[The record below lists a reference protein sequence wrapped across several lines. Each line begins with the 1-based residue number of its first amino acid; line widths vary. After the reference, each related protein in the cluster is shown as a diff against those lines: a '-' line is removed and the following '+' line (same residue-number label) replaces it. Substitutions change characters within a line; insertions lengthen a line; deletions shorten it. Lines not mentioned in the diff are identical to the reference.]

1 MENDITSSQKESSMV
16 KRWRTVFST
25 VRASLSA
32 GMVVTMILAGCSSTP
47 APLPPKV
54 AAGLQDLHTKGVLL
68 KGQIDKTVGA
78 LKDLTSKPQ
87 ADPSAQFELF
97 SQELGILEGKVEQAD
112 QQRMAMETVVEDQ
125 FLAWEENLKQLRDEE
140 LRAKAADRRAATE
153 ATYSE
158 IQQKL
163 AELRTTIWGPF
174 MADLTDIRQY
184 LNDDLTKVGLQNIT
198 PTVNRIYERKP
209 IVIKRLDAVLETL
222 NNAVER
228 S

>member
-1 MENDITSSQKESSMV
+1 MV

-32 GMVVTMILAGCSSTP
+32 GMVVTMILAGCSRTP

-78 LKDLTSKPQ
+78 LKELTSKPQ

-97 SQELGILEGKVEQAD
+97 SQELGILEGKVEKAV
-112 QQRMAMETVVEDQ
+112 QQRTAMETVVEDQ

-140 LRAKAADRRAATE
+140 LPAKAADRRAATE

-163 AELRTTIWGPF
+163 AELRTVWGPF

-209 IVIKRLDAVLETL
+209 IVIERLDAALETL

>member
-1 MENDITSSQKESSMV
+1 MV

-32 GMVVTMILAGCSSTP
+32 GMVVTMLFAGCSSTP

-78 LKDLTSKPQ
+78 LKELTSKPQ

-97 SQELGILEGKVEQAD
+97 SQELGILEGKVEKAV
-112 QQRMAMETVVEDQ
+112 QQRTAMETVVEDQ

-163 AELRTTIWGPF
+163 AELRTVWGPF

-198 PTVNRIYERKP
+198 PIVNRIYKRKP
-209 IVIKRLDAVLETL
+209 IVIERLDAALETL

>member
-1 MENDITSSQKESSMV
+1 MV

-32 GMVVTMILAGCSSTP
+32 GMVVTMLFAGCSSTP

-54 AAGLQDLHTKGVLL
+54 AAGLNDLHTKGVLL

-78 LKDLTSKPQ
+78 LKELTSKPQ
-87 ADPSAQFELF
+87 ADPSSQFELF
-97 SQELGILEGKVEQAD
+97 SQELGILEGKVEKAV
-112 QQRMAMETVVEDQ
+112 QQRTAMETVVEDQ

-140 LRAKAADRRAATE
+140 LRSKAADRRAATE

-163 AELRTTIWGPF
+163 AELRTVWGPF

-209 IVIKRLDAVLETL
+209 IVIKRLDAALETL

>member
-1 MENDITSSQKESSMV
+1 
-16 KRWRTVFST
+16 
-25 VRASLSA
+25 
-32 GMVVTMILAGCSSTP
+32 MVVTMLFAGCSSTP

-54 AAGLQDLHTKGVLL
+54 AAGLNDLHTKGVLL

-78 LKDLTSKPQ
+78 LKELTSKPQ

-97 SQELGILEGKVEQAD
+97 SQELGILEGKVEKAV
-112 QQRMAMETVVEDQ
+112 QQRTAMETVVEDQ

-140 LRAKAADRRAATE
+140 LRSKAADRRAATE

-163 AELRTTIWGPF
+163 AELRTVWGPF

-198 PTVNRIYERKP
+198 PIVNRIYKRKP
-209 IVIKRLDAVLETL
+209 IVIERLDAALETL

>member
-1 MENDITSSQKESSMV
+1 MV

-32 GMVVTMILAGCSSTP
+32 GMVVTMLFAGCSSTP

-54 AAGLQDLHTKGVLL
+54 AAGLNDLHTKGVLL

-78 LKDLTSKPQ
+78 LKELTSKPQ

-97 SQELGILEGKVEQAD
+97 SQELGILEGKVEKAV
-112 QQRMAMETVVEDQ
+112 QQRTAMETVVEDQ

-140 LRAKAADRRAATE
+140 LRSKAADRRAATE

-163 AELRTTIWGPF
+163 AELRTVWGPF

-198 PTVNRIYERKP
+198 PIVNRIYERKP
-209 IVIKRLDAVLETL
+209 IVIKRLDAALETL

>member
-78 LKDLTSKPQ
+78 LKELTSKPQ

-97 SQELGILEGKVEQAD
+97 SQELGILEGKVEKAV
-112 QQRMAMETVVEDQ
+112 QQRTAMETVVEDQ

-140 LRAKAADRRAATE
+140 LCAKAADRRAATE

-163 AELRTTIWGPF
+163 AELRTVWGPF

-209 IVIKRLDAVLETL
+209 IVIERLDAALETL

>member
-1 MENDITSSQKESSMV
+1 MI
-16 KRWRTVFST
+16 KRRRTVFNT
-25 VRASLSA
+25 IRASLGA
-32 GMVVTMILAGCSSTP
+32 GMVVTMLLAGCSSTP

-54 AAGLQDLHTKGVLL
+54 AAGLKDLHNEGVLL
-68 KGQIDKTVGA
+68 KGQIDKTVEA

-87 ADPSAQFELF
+87 ADPLAQFERF
-97 SQELGILEGKVEQAD
+97 SQELGILEGKVEQAV
-112 QQRMAMETVVEDQ
+112 QQRTAMETVVEDQ
-125 FLAWEENLKQLRDEE
+125 FLTWEENLKQLRDEE
-140 LRAKAADRRAATE
+140 LRARAADRRAATE

-163 AELRTTIWGPF
+163 VELRTVWGPF

-198 PTVNRIYERKP
+198 PTAKRIYERKR
-209 IVIKRLDAVLETL
+209 IVIERLDAALETL
-222 NNAVER
+222 NNAVEK

>member
-1 MENDITSSQKESSMV
+1 MV

-32 GMVVTMILAGCSSTP
+32 GMVVTMLFAGCSSTP

-54 AAGLQDLHTKGVLL
+54 AAGLNDLHTKGVLL

-78 LKDLTSKPQ
+78 LKELTSKPQ

-97 SQELGILEGKVEQAD
+97 SQELGILEGKVEKAV
-112 QQRMAMETVVEDQ
+112 QQRTAMETVVEDQ

-140 LRAKAADRRAATE
+140 LRSKAADRRAATE

-163 AELRTTIWGPF
+163 AELRTVWGPF

-198 PTVNRIYERKP
+198 PIVKRIYERKP
-209 IVIKRLDAVLETL
+209 IVVERLDAALETL

>member
-1 MENDITSSQKESSMV
+1 
-16 KRWRTVFST
+16 
-25 VRASLSA
+25 
-32 GMVVTMILAGCSSTP
+32 MVVTMLFAGCSSTP

-54 AAGLQDLHTKGVLL
+54 AAGLNDLHTKGVLL
-68 KGQIDKTVGA
+68 KGQIDKIVGA
-78 LKDLTSKPQ
+78 LKELTSKPQ

-97 SQELGILEGKVEQAD
+97 SQELGILEGKVEKAV
-112 QQRMAMETVVEDQ
+112 QQRTAMETVVEDQ

-140 LRAKAADRRAATE
+140 LRARAADRRAATE

-163 AELRTTIWGPF
+163 AELRTVWGPF

-198 PTVNRIYERKP
+198 PIVNRIYERKP
-209 IVIKRLDAVLETL
+209 IVIKRLDAALETL